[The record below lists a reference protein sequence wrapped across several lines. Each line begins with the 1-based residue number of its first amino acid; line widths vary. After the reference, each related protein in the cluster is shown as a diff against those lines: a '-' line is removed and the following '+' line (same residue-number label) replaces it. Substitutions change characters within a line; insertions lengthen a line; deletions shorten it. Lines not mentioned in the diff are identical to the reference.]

1 MAAWSLMPA
10 PGKALEAKMAFA
22 KMGLYTSALES
33 LEKETDELKV
43 LHSHF
48 TSQNRILQRLYDFH
62 ERIPYISILQCEI
75 SEN

>member
-1 MAAWSLMPA
+1 
-10 PGKALEAKMAFA
+10 MAFA

-48 TSQNRILQRLYDFH
+48 MSQNRVLQRLYDFH
-62 ERIPYISILQCEI
+62 ERISYILILQSEI